1 MQEYNLEK
9 PRRMHKYAP
18 LVKSPLP
25 FVVGAVL
32 DVAGKVQ
39 KVVKRDGQCKL
50 IIEPGNAPGFVV
62 FADCTSDAENLTK
75 LNIRKGSLVLVRGK
89 FQSFGASAVCLSDCR
104 LMPEGNLEQLGTL
117 KKKIQRRNR
126 DERREKAAK
135 HSTNSTL

>member
-9 PRRMHKYAP
+9 PRRIYNYQP

-39 KVVKRDGQCKL
+39 KVVRRDGQYKL
-50 IIEPGNAPGFVV
+50 VIEPGNAPGFVV

-75 LNIRKGSLVLVRGK
+75 LDLRKGSSVTIRGK
-89 FQSFGASAVCLSDCR
+89 LQSYGSRAVCLVDCF
-104 LMPEGNLEQLGTL
+104 LQN
-117 KKKIQRRNR
+117 
-126 DERREKAAK
+126 
-135 HSTNSTL
+135 

>member
-1 MQEYNLEK
+1 M
-9 PRRMHKYAP
+9 
-18 LVKSPLP
+18 S
-25 FVVGAVL
+25 
-32 DVAGKVQ
+32 
-39 KVVKRDGQCKL
+39 DGQCKL

-75 LNIRKGSLVLVRGK
+75 LNIRKGSLVSVRGK